1 MEIKQVAHL
10 VSEEKL
16 CIFMKKKTFL
26 VKNIQAETQLS
37 NDIQACQLIPTNLTQ
52 CWGFSVKFQE
62 ISIPVSRYHMGLAV
76 QATPNS
82 SQTWLH
88 ESLCRASSWRNHNH
102 WTPTGA

>member
-37 NDIQACQLIPTNLTQ
+37 NDIQACQLIPTNPNPML
-52 CWGFSVKFQE
+52 GIFSE
-62 ISIPVSRYHMGLAV
+62 ISGNFHPSFTVSHGSGSPGYTKLFPDLA
-76 QATPNS
+76 A
-82 SQTWLH
+82 
-88 ESLCRASSWRNHNH
+88 
-102 WTPTGA
+102 